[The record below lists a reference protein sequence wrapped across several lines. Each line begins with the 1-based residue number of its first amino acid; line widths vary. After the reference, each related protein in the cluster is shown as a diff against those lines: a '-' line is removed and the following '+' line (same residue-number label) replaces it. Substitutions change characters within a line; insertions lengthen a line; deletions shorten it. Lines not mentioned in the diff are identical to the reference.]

1 MASIAVQNNN
11 KMEFNT
17 SNDNSAWNE
26 FLEKEKNNQMITI
39 AHNPSIGPILSKTF
53 GYQSQNRMMVKG
65 DKIVGVFPTVMFR
78 DRVVS
83 IPHFSYGGPIMD
95 SNEVIDVD
103 LKTLLDGK
111 KFEIRSFSKL
121 SDYVYDKKISCVL
134 NVHESV
140 DAQMMSLK
148 SKLRQK
154 IRKAEKLG
162 YTIKI
167 GGQELLDDY
176 YGMYSRKMLEF
187 GSPPI
192 GKVFFKNLLTDYEFG
207 EVEIAVLYDGD
218 KVIASGM
225 ALSYLNFNEVCWSST
240 DSSYNRFNIHALFC
254 WEMLKSSV
262 EKKHT
267 YFSFGRSTIDSN
279 NHRFK
284 KQWNPLE
291 LPIYYSYSEPLGKS
305 IKELSYLTKIWKLQ
319 PLSTSVYFGHKIS
332 KYVY

>member
-1 MASIAVQNNN
+1 MIEYSPV
-11 KMEFNT
+11 KD
-17 SNDNSAWNE
+17 DNAWNA
-26 FLEKEKNNQMITI
+26 FLEKEKDNQMITI
-39 AHNPSIGPILSKTF
+39 AHNPSLGPILSKTF
-53 GYQSQNRMMVKG
+53 GYRSHNQMMVK
-65 DKIVGVFPTVMFR
+65 DNKIVGVFPSVTFR

-83 IPHFSYGGPIMD
+83 IPHFSYGGPITD
-95 SNEVIDVD
+95 SNQEIKID
-103 LKTLLDGK
+103 LKTLLEGK

-121 SDYVYDKKISCVL
+121 SDHVYDKKISCVL

-154 IRKAEKLG
+154 IRKAEKKG
-162 YTIKI
+162 FVTKI
-167 GGQELLDDY
+167 GGPELLDDF
-176 YGMYSRKMLEF
+176 YGGYARKMLEF

-192 GKVFFKNLLTDYEFG
+192 GKVFFENLLSDYKYG
-207 EVEIAVLYDGD
+207 DVQIAIMYDGD

-240 DSSYNRFNIHALFC
+240 DTSYNRFNIHALIC

-267 YFSFGRSTIDSN
+267 YYSFGRSTIDSN

-284 KQWNPLE
+284 RQWNPLE

-305 IKELSYLTKIWKLQ
+305 IKELSYLTKVWKLQ